1 MRTPAKLRISNTMAR
16 QDASVL
22 PGKVIVPGSCRPGGD
37 CEVTWWQRIDQTIV
51 AYNAAT
57 TMAAEKITINK
68 GDLHHMLLSVL
79 VISHLLHPVDNLP
92 LKSLRRRGDDH
103 NRRMTGGLK
112 SLRGALN
119 D

>member
-1 MRTPAKLRISNTMAR
+1 
-16 QDASVL
+16 
-22 PGKVIVPGSCRPGGD
+22 
-37 CEVTWWQRIDQTIV
+37 
-51 AYNAAT
+51 
-57 TMAAEKITINK
+57 
-68 GDLHHMLLSVL
+68 MLLSVL
-79 VISHLLHPVDNLP
+79 VISHLLHPVDGLP

>member
-1 MRTPAKLRISNTMAR
+1 M
-16 QDASVL
+16 
-22 PGKVIVPGSCRPGGD
+22 
-37 CEVTWWQRIDQTIV
+37 TWWQRIDQTIV

-57 TMAAEKITINK
+57 TMASEKITINK

-79 VISHLLHPVDNLP
+79 VISHLLHPVDGLP

>member
-1 MRTPAKLRISNTMAR
+1 MALSRHRLVRTPAKLRISNTMAR

-68 GDLHHMLLSVL
+68 GDLHH
-79 VISHLLHPVDNLP
+79 
-92 LKSLRRRGDDH
+92 
-103 NRRMTGGLK
+103 
-112 SLRGALN
+112 
-119 D
+119 